1 MKKNFFWSSLK
12 NFTKKRCF
20 IEIFEIIP
28 FDYFSQIVLI
38 EGRTKIKKRKFWPY
52 FPQIVLIEGVLIDRN
67 HSSRSYLTFQLIFHH
82 QIYVICKKNNT

>member
-1 MKKNFFWSSLK
+1 MEKKLKTFFFCSLPK

-20 IEIFEIIP
+20 IEIFEIVP

-38 EGRTKIKKRKFWPY
+38 EGRTKIQKRRFWPH

-67 HSSRSYLTFQLIFHH
+67 HSSFL
-82 QIYVICKKNNT
+82 K